1 VQTAKPRN
9 SAGRVIMATVAVKAV
24 KAVRLPKKV
33 AEGSLAGKIRF
44 LNEKGL
50 TRVQIAAQL
59 GIRYQRVRNVL
70 VPRVKA
76 QVTEIEESAIEAG
89 TEIEPGTEDLLEAS

>member
-1 VQTAKPRN
+1 MT
-9 SAGRVIMATVAVKAV
+9 TVATAEKAP
-24 KAVRLPKKV
+24 KAPKAIRIPKAHSVSVAAKVRY
-33 AEGSLAGKIRF
+33 

-50 TRVQIAAQL
+50 TRVQIAKQL

-76 QVTEIEESAIEAG
+76 QVEETAVEGTEPATEAG
-89 TEIEPGTEDLLEAS
+89 TEIEPGTDELDELEQVAS